1 MGDALQKQSGARP
14 VILIVDD
21 EPAIAGLCAT
31 VLQQAGFDVLK
42 AGSSP
47 EALKIC
53 SEDPGRID
61 ALLTDLVLPPPEF
74 QLASAANPYPHVHG
88 MELAARAAAVRTG
101 LKIGLMSGNPD
112 QELAS
117 HGIRRGTLPFLKK
130 PFATQELVSFVGGVL
145 AAPPP
150 ALKMTEEG
158 AAAHDVEWFD

>member
-1 MGDALQKQSGARP
+1 MGDALKEQASTQP
-14 VILIVDD
+14 VILVVDD
-21 EPAIAGLCAT
+21 EPAIVGLCAA
-31 VLQQAGFDVLK
+31 VLQQAGYQVLK
-42 AGSSP
+42 AGGSP

-61 ALLTDLVLPPPEF
+61 VLLTDLVLPPPDF
-74 QLASAANPYPHVHG
+74 QLASAANPYPYVHG

-117 HGIRRGTLPFLKK
+117 HGIRRGTLPFIKK
-130 PFATQELVSFVGGVL
+130 PFATQELISFVGEVL
-145 AAPPP
+145 SGPAPV
-150 ALKMTEEG
+150 LKNHREG